1 MSNSSSITEFLL
13 LPFADTW
20 ELQLLHFV
28 LFLAIYLAALL
39 GNGLILTAVAC
50 DHRLHTPMYFFLLN
64 LALLDLGCISTTLPK
79 AMANSLWDTRAISY
93 AGCAAQVFL
102 FVFLI
107 SAEFYLLTVMSY
119 DRYVA
124 ICKPLH
130 YGSLLG
136 SRACA
141 QMAAA
146 AWGSGLLNAVLHTAS
161 TFSLPLC
168 QGNAVDQ
175 FFCEIPQILKLSCSD
190 SYLREVGL
198 LTFSG
203 FVFGGCFVFILLS
216 YLQTF
221 RAVLRMPS
229 EKGQHKAFST
239 CLPHL
244 FVVSVFISTAAFAG
258 FKSPSISSPSL
269 DLVITVLF
277 SVMPPAVNPLIY
289 SMRNQEL
296 KNAIWNV
303 LLQIFFMVPPTVNP
317 LIYSMRNQE
326 LKGAATS
333 TCSSGDSS
341 TGCSVDIC
349 SAMAPMD
356 CKGTAY
362 YTMGLSMGFRGTSLV
377 YMVVDGP
384 RASSNSMLLALL
396 YVEKMLQRKGL
407 DNHTTDPGFLLL
419 GFSDH
424 PCLPSVCFT
433 VFLIIYLMVLIGN
446 SLIVLI
452 TVMDSSLHNPMYFF
466 LRNLSFLEICYT
478 STTLPKM
485 LVAFLTGDGR
495 ISFLGCAAQLYFLTM
510 LGSTECLLL
519 AAMAYDR
526 YVAICDPLRYSLI
539 VNGGFCIRLVVGA
552 WMAVVPV
559 QVGQTY
565 QVFTLP
571 FCASHD
577 LHHFFCD
584 VPPLLELACADTFCN
599 QVTLHTIILVVAV
612 LPFSMIVISYTKI
625 IGAILKMPSVLSRH
639 KAFSTC
645 SSHLG
650 IVTLFYGSA
659 MLVYF
664 KRRSRDSADTD
675 KYLALFY
682 TIVTPMF
689 NPVIYSLRNKDVRIA
704 LRRLLWRK

>member
-13 LPFADTW
+13 LAFADTR
-20 ELQLLHFV
+20 ELQLLHFT
-28 LFLAIYLAALL
+28 LFLGIYLAALL

-64 LALLDLGCISTTLPK
+64 LALLDLGCISTTLSK

-93 AGCAAQVFL
+93 AGCFAQLFL

-107 SAEFYLLTVMSY
+107 SAEFYLLTVMAY
-119 DRYVA
+119 DCYVA

-130 YGSLLG
+130 YGTLLG
-136 SRACA
+136 SEACA

-146 AWGSGLLNAVLHTAS
+146 AWGSGVLHALLHTAS

-203 FVFGGCFVFILLS
+203 FVFWGCFVFILFS
-216 YLQTF
+216 YVQIF
-221 RAVLRMPS
+221 KAVLRMPS

-244 FVVSVFISTAAFAG
+244 VVVSIFISTAAFAG
-258 FKSPSISSPSL
+258 FNAGRFAYLKPPSIFSL
-269 DLVITVLF
+269 CLYLVVAVLY
-277 SVMPPAVNPLIY
+277 SVVPPAVNPL
-289 SMRNQEL
+289 
-296 KNAIWNV
+296 V
-303 LLQIFFMVPPTVNP
+303 
-317 LIYSMRNQE
+317 YSMRNQE
-326 LKGAATS
+326 LKGAVRKKISWLFLKIDKPVA
-333 TCSSGDSS
+333 
-341 TGCSVDIC
+341 I
-349 SAMAPMD
+349 
-356 CKGTAY
+356 
-362 YTMGLSMGFRGTSLV
+362 FEV

-384 RASSNSMLLALL
+384 RASSNSMLLTLL

-539 VNGGFCIRLVVGA
+539 MNGGFCIRLVVGA
-552 WMAVVPV
+552 WMAIVPV

-571 FCASHD
+571 FCASRD

-584 VPPLLELACADTFCN
+584 VSPLLELACADTFCN
-599 QVTLHTIILVVAV
+599 QVTLHIIILVAAV

-625 IGAILKMPSVLSRH
+625 IRAILKMPSVLSRH

-689 NPVIYSLRNKDVRIA
+689 NPVIYSLRNKEVRIA